1 MEGIEVYKDERTLV
15 SIGDDAG
22 VYAYEGS
29 VLVQTVDFITPVVND
44 PYLWGSISTANSL
57 SDVYAMGGVPMTA
70 LAIVGFNNCD
80 LDLEVFRSLMKGATD
95 KLREA
100 KTTLLGGHTV
110 DDKEPKFGLAV
121 TGVCPEGKY
130 VTHKGAKPGQIIV
143 LTKPV
148 GTGILIKA
156 LKEGVLSQADLR
168 EAIENMLTLN
178 DRASK
183 LMMSLSAS
191 ACTDVTG
198 FGLLGHLW
206 NICKASSVGAKI
218 FYESVP
224 VYDRSVELVKD
235 LHPKGAEE
243 NLSFVSGKL
252 KTYLN
257 RGELLLLTD
266 PVTSGGL
273 LFTVDKD
280 RERDLKEEA
289 ERLRVNYWVIGE
301 VISEEGIEVV

>member
-1 MEGIEVYKDERTLV
+1 M

-22 VYAYEGS
+22 VYAYKGS

-44 PYLWGSISTANSL
+44 PYLWGAISTANSL
-57 SDVYAMGGVPMTA
+57 SDVYAMGGVPLTA

-206 NICKASSVGAKI
+206 NICKASSVGARI

-224 VYDRSVELVKD
+224 VYQKSKDLVKD

-243 NLSFVSGKL
+243 NLSFVSYKL
-252 KTYLN
+252 KISFD
-257 RGELLLLTD
+257 RDELLLLTD

-273 LFTVDKD
+273 LFTVDRE

>member
-1 MEGIEVYKDERTLV
+1 M

-29 VLVQTVDFITPVVND
+29 TLVQTVDFITPVVND
-44 PYLWGSISTANSL
+44 PYLWGAISTANSL
-57 SDVYAMGGVPMTA
+57 SDVYAMGGVPLTA

-121 TGVCPEGKY
+121 TGACPGGRY
-130 VTHKGAKPGQIIV
+130 VTHKGAKSGQLVV

-156 LKEGVLSQADLR
+156 LKEGVLSQEDLR
-168 EAIENMLTLN
+168 EALDNMLTLN
-178 DRASK
+178 DKASK

-191 ACTDVTG
+191 SCTDVTG

-206 NICKASSVGAKI
+206 NICRASGVGARI
-218 FYESVP
+218 SYERVP
-224 VYDRSVELVKD
+224 IYDRAVELVRD
-235 LHPKGAEE
+235 LHPKGAQE
-243 NLSFVSGKL
+243 NLSFVADKL
-252 KTYLN
+252 RSTLGRDK
-257 RGELLLLTD
+257 LLLLTD

-273 LFTVDKD
+273 LFTIDKE
-280 RERDLKEEA
+280 REKELQERAEDLG
-289 ERLRVNYWVIGE
+289 VNYWVIGE
-301 VISEEGIEVV
+301 IREEGIEVV